1 MTQET
6 RTGGK
11 LLTGIQAFSAW
22 KLSIANEIKRYRLW
36 LHEQGLSSVD
46 IDDRLARALRAFT
59 TDRILLAFVGEFSRG
74 KTELINAILGRHY
87 KMRLFPTR
95 IGRTTMCPTEV
106 FYDPQASG
114 PYIKL
119 LPIQTRSSAIPL
131 SSYRRQLE
139 HWAHLDLDLG
149 STQSI
154 QRAFEEVAK
163 TREVT
168 VQVAESLGF
177 EIQFLESSSKKAGYV
192 HIPAWRHALIN
203 IDHPLLRMGLSI
215 IDTPGL
221 NALGLEP
228 ELTLS
233 FLPEAHALLFVLSAD
248 CGVTASD
255 FAIWNNH
262 IKDLAARSNTAL
274 YGIINKIDLL
284 EDEDALYPVDVQEAL
299 NRLVRF
305 SAQQLHLPVNNV
317 LPLSARQGARSFV
330 HGDEAL
336 YQSSRLAALEDALAT
351 SVVAARQKALKN
363 VTLQEVIEIVEASL
377 QNMIEK
383 RAAVK
388 NEYDL
393 FNRNEKDIEVELVGL
408 TRLVRKEQEKHNQR
422 LVVLQEGKVLLE
434 QHLGR
439 INELVGVEKLEWH
452 FNRAKE
458 ASGNTVVFGGAASA
472 IGIFFQGLKLD
483 LRRLRDEMEAAEQ
496 TASKIYQRYVQQAE
510 QQIPLGQAVVNV
522 DKYINEF
529 SELEKQAAPYKNRF
543 GALMSS
549 QDKVFEHFFDTL
561 AREAGSVYEKAREEA
576 VRWCKQV
583 LVPLMQQT
591 LEAKKRID
599 EQLKRLDYLQ
609 MVDATRDTRLI
620 ELKHQ
625 LEELKHQEDFLQ
637 EVAFCLQPVELR

>member
-1 MTQET
+1 MTQVV
-6 RTGGK
+6 RTGDK

-46 IDDRLARALRAFT
+46 LDDRLARALRAFT

-106 FYDPQASG
+106 FYDPQANG

-119 LPIQTRSSAIPL
+119 LPIQTRSSATPL
-131 SSYRRQLE
+131 ASYRRQLE
-139 HWAHLDLDLG
+139 HWAHLDLDLTN
-149 STQSI
+149 TQSI

-168 VQVAESLGF
+168 IQAAESLGF
-177 EIQFLESSSKKAGYV
+177 EIEFLESSSKKAGYV

-255 FAIWNNH
+255 FSIWNNH
-262 IKDLAARSNTAL
+262 VKDLAARSNTAL
-274 YGIINKIDLL
+274 YAVINKIDLL
-284 EDEDALYPVDVQEAL
+284 EDEDSLYPIDVQEAL

-305 SAQQLHLPVNNV
+305 SAQQLHLPMNNV
-317 LPLSARQGARSFV
+317 LPISARQGARSFV
-330 HGDEAL
+330 NNNPQL
-336 YQSSRLAALEDALAT
+336 YDSSRLSLLEEALAT
-351 SVVAARQKALKN
+351 SVVSARQKALKN
-363 VTLQEVIEIVEASL
+363 VTLKEVIEIVDNSL
-377 QNMIEK
+377 HTLTEK
-383 RAAVK
+383 RDALQK
-388 NEYDL
+388 EFDL
-393 FNRNEKDIEVELVGL
+393 FNRNEKDVEVELVGL

-422 LVVLQEGKVLLE
+422 LVLLQEGKGALE
-434 QHLGR
+434 QHWGR
-439 INELVGVEKLEWH
+439 VNELVGNERLDSH
-452 FNRAKE
+452 FTRAKE
-458 ASGNTVVFGGAASA
+458 SVTGSVAFGAAAA
-472 IGIFFQGLKLD
+472 IGVFFQGLKLD
-483 LRRLRDEMEAAEQ
+483 LRRLRDEMDNATQ
-496 TASKIYQRYVQQAE
+496 TVGKIYQRYAQEFQQHPAQVPLIDIE
-510 QQIPLGQAVVNV
+510 Q
-522 DKYINEF
+522 YISEF
-529 SELEKQAAPYKNRF
+529 TELEKQAAPYKNRF
-543 GALMSS
+543 GSLLAN
-549 QDKVFEHFFDTL
+549 QEQVFDHFFDTL
-561 AREAGSVYEKAREEA
+561 AREAKTVYEKAREEA

-591 LEAKKRID
+591 LEAKKRIE
-599 EQLKRLDYLQ
+599 EQLKRLDHLQ
-609 MVDATRDTRLI
+609 MIDATRDTRLI
-620 ELKHQ
+620 EIQHQ
-625 LEELKHQEDFLQ
+625 LEELKHQENFLQ
-637 EVAFCLQPVELR
+637 EVSFCLQPVELS

>member
-1 MTQET
+1 MTQAIQ
-6 RTGGK
+6 TGDR

-46 IDDRLARALRAFT
+46 LDDRLARALRAFT
-59 TDRILLAFVGEFSRG
+59 TDRILLALVGEFSRG

-106 FYDPQASG
+106 FYDPQAAA

-119 LPIQTRSSAIPL
+119 LPIQTRSSATPL

-139 HWAHLDLDLG
+139 HWAHLDLDLT

-168 VQVAESLGF
+168 TQVAESLGF
-177 EIQFLESSSKKAGYV
+177 EVQFLESSSKKAGYV

-221 NALGLEP
+221 NAIGLEP

-255 FAIWNNH
+255 FSIWNNH
-262 IKDLAARSNTAL
+262 VRDLATRSNTAL
-274 YGIINKIDLL
+274 YTIINKIDLL
-284 EDEDALYPVDVQEAL
+284 DDDDALYPVDVQESLA
-299 NRLVRF
+299 RLVRF
-305 SAQQLHLPVNNV
+305 SAHQLHLPLENV
-317 LPLSARQGARSFV
+317 LPLSARQGARAFV
-330 HGDEAL
+330 HNNNSL
-336 YQSSRLAALEDALAT
+336 YESSRMATLEAALASSVIT
-351 SVVAARQKALKN
+351 SRQQALKN
-363 VTLQEVIEIVEASL
+363 VTLKEVIEIVDMSQKNVAEKRVSL
-377 QNMIEK
+377 QQ
-383 RAAVK
+383 
-388 NEYDL
+388 EYDL
-393 FNRNEKDIEVELVGL
+393 FNRNEKDVEVELVGL

-422 LVVLQEGKVLLE
+422 LTLLQEGKVVLE

-439 INELVGVEKLEWH
+439 VSELVGNEKLEWH
-452 FNRAKE
+452 FSRARE
-458 ASGNTVVFGGAASA
+458 SATSGGMGFGSAAA
-472 IGIFFQGLKLD
+472 ISIFFQGLKLD
-483 LRRLRDEMEAAEQ
+483 LRRLRDEMDAAEQ
-496 TASKIYQRYVQQAE
+496 TANKIYQRYTQAMGQMEIKLPFVDIE
-510 QQIPLGQAVVNV
+510 Q
-522 DKYINEF
+522 YINEF
-529 SELEKQAAPYKNRF
+529 TELEKQAAPYKNRF
-543 GALMSS
+543 GSLLAN
-549 QDKVFEHFFDTL
+549 QEKVFDHFFDTL
-561 AREAGSVYEKAREEA
+561 AREAKVIYEKSREDA
-576 VRWCKQV
+576 ARWCKQV

-591 LEAKKRID
+591 LEGKKRID
-599 EQLKRLDYLQ
+599 EQLKRLEHLQ
-609 MVDATRDTRLI
+609 MIDATRDHRLVEI
-620 ELKHQ
+620 SNQ
-625 LEELKHQEDFLQ
+625 LEELTHQESFLL
-637 EVAFCLQPVELR
+637 EVSFCLQPVELT

>member
-1 MTQET
+1 MTQVV
-6 RTGGK
+6 RTGDK

-46 IDDRLARALRAFT
+46 LDDRLARALRAFT

-106 FYDPQASG
+106 FYDPQANG

-119 LPIQTRSSAIPL
+119 LPIQTRSSATPL
-131 SSYRRQLE
+131 ASYRRQLE
-139 HWAHLDLDLG
+139 HWAHLDLDLTN
-149 STQSI
+149 TQSI

-168 VQVAESLGF
+168 IQAAESLGF

-255 FAIWNNH
+255 FSIWNNH
-262 IKDLAARSNTAL
+262 VKDLAARSNTAL
-274 YGIINKIDLL
+274 YAVINKIDLL
-284 EDEDALYPVDVQEAL
+284 EDEDSLYPIDVQEAL

-305 SAQQLHLPVNNV
+305 SAQQLHLPMNNV
-317 LPLSARQGARSFV
+317 LPISARQGARSFV
-330 HGDEAL
+330 NNNPQL
-336 YQSSRLAALEDALAT
+336 YDSSRLSVLEEALAT
-351 SVVAARQKALKN
+351 SVVSARQKALKN
-363 VTLQEVIEIVEASL
+363 VTLKEVIEIVDNSL
-377 QNMIEK
+377 HTLTEK
-383 RAAVK
+383 RDALQK
-388 NEYDL
+388 EFDL
-393 FNRNEKDIEVELVGL
+393 FNRNEKDVEVELVGL

-422 LVVLQEGKVLLE
+422 LVLLQEGKGALE
-434 QHLGR
+434 QHWGR
-439 INELVGVEKLEWH
+439 VNELVGNERLDSH
-452 FNRAKE
+452 FSRAKE
-458 ASGNTVVFGGAASA
+458 AVTSSVAFGAAAA
-472 IGIFFQGLKLD
+472 IGVFFQSLKLD
-483 LRRLRDEMEAAEQ
+483 LRRLRDEMDNATQ
-496 TASKIYQRYVQQAE
+496 TAGKIYQRYAQEFQQNPAQVPLIDIE
-510 QQIPLGQAVVNV
+510 Q
-522 DKYINEF
+522 YISEF
-529 SELEKQAAPYKNRF
+529 TELEKQAAPYKNRF
-543 GALMSS
+543 GSLLAN
-549 QDKVFEHFFDTL
+549 QEQVFDHFFDTL
-561 AREAGSVYEKAREEA
+561 AREAKSVYEKAREEA

-591 LEAKKRID
+591 LEAKKRIE
-599 EQLKRLDYLQ
+599 EQLKRLDHLQ
-609 MVDATRDTRLI
+609 MIDATRDTRLI
-620 ELKHQ
+620 EIQHQ
-625 LEELKHQEDFLQ
+625 LEELKHQENFLQ
-637 EVAFCLQPVELR
+637 EVSFCLQPVELS

>member
-1 MTQET
+1 MTQIV
-6 RTGGK
+6 RTGDK

-22 KLSIANEIKRYRLW
+22 KMSIANEIKRYRLW
-36 LHEQGLSSVD
+36 LHEHGLSSVD
-46 IDDRLARALRAFT
+46 LDDRLARALRAFT

-106 FYDPQASG
+106 FYDPQANG

-119 LPIQTRSSAIPL
+119 LPIQTRSSNTPL

-139 HWAHLDLDLG
+139 HWAHLDLDL
-149 STQSI
+149 SNTQSI

-177 EIQFLESSSKKAGYV
+177 EIEFLESSSKKAGYV

-255 FAIWNNH
+255 FSIWNNH
-262 IKDLAARSNTAL
+262 VRDLAARSNTAL
-274 YGIINKIDLL
+274 YAIINKIDLL
-284 EDEDALYPVDVQEAL
+284 EDDDALYPIDVQESL
-299 NRLVRF
+299 NRLARF
-305 SAQQLHLPVNNV
+305 SAQQLHLPIDNV

-330 HGDEAL
+330 YGDDAL
-336 YQSSRLAALEDALAT
+336 YDSSRLASLEEALAT
-351 SVVAARQKALKN
+351 SVISARQRALKN
-363 VTLQEVIEIVEASL
+363 VTLKEVIEIVDNSL
-377 QNMIEK
+377 HGLSQQ
-383 RAAVK
+383 RAALQK
-388 NEYDL
+388 EFDL
-393 FNRNEKDIEVELVGL
+393 FNRNEKDVEVELVGL
-408 TRLVRKEQEKHNQR
+408 TRLVRKDQERHNQR
-422 LVVLQEGKVLLE
+422 LVLLQEGKGLLE
-434 QHLGR
+434 QHLTR
-439 INELVGVEKLEWH
+439 INDLVGNDRLEAH
-452 FNRAKE
+452 FGRAKE
-458 ASGNTVVFGGAASA
+458 SVTSSVAFGAAAA
-472 IGIFFQGLKLD
+472 IGVFFQGLKLD
-483 LRRLRDEMEAAEQ
+483 LRRLRDEMDNASQ
-496 TASKIYQRYVQQAE
+496 TAGKIYQRYAQQLE
-510 QQIPLGQAVVNV
+510 QEVIAPISIDIEQ
-522 DKYINEF
+522 YIVEF

-543 GALMSS
+543 GSLLAN
-549 QDKVFEHFFDTL
+549 QEQVFEHFFGTL
-561 AREAGSVYEKAREEA
+561 AREARTVYEKAREEA
-576 VRWCKQV
+576 IRWCKQI

-591 LEAKKRID
+591 LEAKKRIE
-599 EQLKRLDYLQ
+599 EQLKRLDHLQ
-609 MVDATRDTRLI
+609 MIDATRDSRLI
-620 ELKHQ
+620 EIKHQ
-625 LEELKHQEDFLQ
+625 LEELTHQENFLQ
-637 EVAFCLQPVELR
+637 EVAFCLQPVELS

>member
-1 MTQET
+1 MTQVV
-6 RTGGK
+6 RTGDK

-22 KLSIANEIKRYRLW
+22 KLSIASEIKRYRLW

-46 IDDRLARALRAFT
+46 LDDRLARALRAFT

-106 FYDPQASG
+106 FYDPQANG

-119 LPIQTRSSAIPL
+119 LPIQTRSSAIAL

-139 HWAHLDLDLG
+139 HWAHLDLDL
-149 STQSI
+149 SNPQSI

-177 EIQFLESSSKKAGYV
+177 EIQFLESSSKKVGYV

-284 EDEDALYPVDVQEAL
+284 EDEDALYPIDVQEAL

-305 SAQQLHLPVNNV
+305 SAQQLHLPTDNV
-317 LPLSARQGARSFV
+317 LPLSARQGARSFMYN
-330 HGDEAL
+330 DEHL
-336 YQSSRLAALEDALAT
+336 YQTSRLASLEEALAT
-351 SVVAARQKALKN
+351 SVITARQKALKN
-363 VTLQEVIEIVEASL
+363 VTLKEVIEIVDTSL
-377 QNMIEK
+377 QTLTEK
-383 RAAVK
+383 RAALQK
-388 NEYDL
+388 EHDL
-393 FNRNEKDIEVELVGL
+393 FNRNEKDVEVELVGL

-422 LVVLQEGKVLLE
+422 LVVLQEGKVVLE

-439 INELVGVEKLEWH
+439 INELVGADKLEWH

-458 ASGNTVVFGGAASA
+458 SMTNAVAFGAAAA
-472 IGIFFQGLKLD
+472 IAIFFQGLKLD

-496 TASKIYQRYVQQAE
+496 TAKKIYQRYIQQTE
-510 QQIPLGQAVVNV
+510 QQLQISQGIV
-522 DKYINEF
+522 DIEQYINEF
-529 SELEKQAAPYKNRF
+529 TELEKQAAPYKNRF
-543 GALMSS
+543 GNLMSN
-549 QDKVFEHFFDTL
+549 QEKVFEHFFDTL
-561 AREAGSVYEKAREEA
+561 AREARNVYEKAREEA
-576 VRWCKQV
+576 ARWCKQV

-599 EQLKRLDYLQ
+599 DQLKRLDHLQ
-609 MVDATRDTRLI
+609 MIDATRDTRLI
-620 ELKHQ
+620 EIKHQ

-637 EVAFCLQPVELR
+637 EVAFCLQPVELS

>member
-1 MTQET
+1 MTQSIQ
-6 RTGGK
+6 TGDR

-36 LHEQGLSSVD
+36 LHEHGLSSVD
-46 IDDRLARALRAFT
+46 LDDRLARALRAFT

-106 FYDPQASG
+106 FYDPQAAA

-119 LPIQTRSSAIPL
+119 LPIQTRSSATPL

-139 HWAHLDLDLG
+139 HWAHLDLDLT

-168 VQVAESLGF
+168 TQVAESLGF
-177 EIQFLESSSKKAGYV
+177 EVQFLESSSKKAGYV

-221 NALGLEP
+221 NAIGLEP

-233 FLPEAHALLFVLSAD
+233 FLPEAHALIFVLSAD

-255 FAIWNNH
+255 FSIWNNH
-262 IKDLAARSNTAL
+262 VRDLATRSNTAL
-274 YGIINKIDLL
+274 YAVINKIDLL
-284 EDEDALYPVDVQEAL
+284 DDDDALYPVDVQESL
-299 NRLVRF
+299 TRLVRF
-305 SAQQLHLPVNNV
+305 SAHQLHLPIDNV
-317 LPLSARQGARSFV
+317 LPLSARQGARAFV
-330 HGDEAL
+330 YDDNSL
-336 YQSSRLAALEDALAT
+336 YESSRMATLEAALASSVIT
-351 SVVAARQKALKN
+351 SRQQALKN
-363 VTLQEVIEIVEASL
+363 VTLKEVIEIVDTSQQTLAEKRVSL
-377 QNMIEK
+377 QQ
-383 RAAVK
+383 
-388 NEYDL
+388 EYDL
-393 FNRNEKDIEVELVGL
+393 FNRNEKDVEVELVGL

-422 LVVLQEGKVLLE
+422 LVLLQEGKVVLE

-439 INELVGVEKLEWH
+439 ISELVGNEKLEWH
-452 FNRAKE
+452 FSRARE
-458 ASGNTVVFGGAASA
+458 AANTGGMGFGSAAA

-483 LRRLRDEMEAAEQ
+483 LRRLRDEMDASEQ
-496 TASKIYQRYVQQAE
+496 TASKIYQRYM
-510 QQIPLGQAVVNV
+510 QAVGQV
-522 DKYINEF
+522 DIKLPFVDIEQYINEF
-529 SELEKQAAPYKNRF
+529 TELEKQAAPYKNRF
-543 GALMSS
+543 GSLLAN
-549 QDKVFEHFFDTL
+549 QEKVFDHFFDTL
-561 AREAGSVYEKAREEA
+561 AREARVIYEKAREDA
-576 VRWCKQV
+576 ARWCKQV

-591 LEAKKRID
+591 IEAKKRID
-599 EQLKRLDYLQ
+599 EQLKRLEHLQ
-609 MVDATRDTRLI
+609 MIDATRDHRLVEI
-620 ELKHQ
+620 AQQ
-625 LEELKHQEDFLQ
+625 LEELTHQESFLL
-637 EVAFCLQPVELR
+637 EVSFCLQPVELT

>member
-1 MTQET
+1 MTQVV
-6 RTGGK
+6 RTGDK
-11 LLTGIQAFSAW
+11 LLTGIQAFGAW
-22 KLSIANEIKRYRLW
+22 KLSIASEIKRYRLW

-46 IDDRLARALRAFT
+46 LDDRLARALRAFT

-106 FYDPQASG
+106 FYDPQANG

-119 LPIQTRSSAIPL
+119 LPIQTRSSAIAL

-139 HWAHLDLDLG
+139 HWAHLDLDL
-149 STQSI
+149 SNTQSI

-255 FAIWNNH
+255 FSIWNNH
-262 IKDLAARSNTAL
+262 VKDLAARSNTAL
-274 YGIINKIDLL
+274 YAIINKIDLL
-284 EDEDALYPVDVQEAL
+284 EDEDALYPIDVQEAL

-305 SAQQLHLPVNNV
+305 SAQQLHLPVENV

-330 HGDEAL
+330 YDDNDL
-336 YQSSRLAALEDALAT
+336 YESSRLASLEDALAT
-351 SVVAARQKALKN
+351 SVITSRQKALKN
-363 VTLQEVIEIVEASL
+363 VNLKEVIEIVETSL
-377 QNMIEK
+377 QTLTEK
-383 RAAVK
+383 RSALQK
-388 NEYDL
+388 EYDL
-393 FNRNEKDIEVELVGL
+393 FNRNEKDVEVELVGL

-422 LVVLQEGKVLLE
+422 LGVLQEGKVVLE

-439 INELVGVEKLEWH
+439 INELVGSEKLDWH

-458 ASGNTVVFGGAASA
+458 SMTNSMAFGAAAA

-483 LRRLRDEMEAAEQ
+483 LRRLRDEMDGAEQ
-496 TASKIYQRYVQQAE
+496 TAKKIYQRYMQQIE
-510 QQIPLGQAVVNV
+510 QQLQITQATI
-522 DKYINEF
+522 DIEQYINEF
-529 SELEKQAAPYKNRF
+529 TELEKQAAPYKNRF
-543 GALMSS
+543 GSLMAN
-549 QDKVFEHFFDTL
+549 QEKVFEHFFDTL
-561 AREAGSVYEKAREEA
+561 AREARSVYEKAREDA
-576 VRWCKQV
+576 ARWCKQV

-599 EQLKRLDYLQ
+599 DQLKRLDHLQ
-609 MVDATRDTRLI
+609 MIDATRDTRLI
-620 ELKHQ
+620 EIKHQ
-625 LEELKHQEDFLQ
+625 LEELAHQEDFLQ
-637 EVAFCLQPVELR
+637 EVAFCLQPVELS

>member
-1 MTQET
+1 MTQVV
-6 RTGGK
+6 RTGDK

-36 LHEQGLSSVD
+36 LHEQGLSS
-46 IDDRLARALRAFT
+46 IELDDRLARALRAFT

-106 FYDPQASG
+106 FYDPQANG

-119 LPIQTRSSAIPL
+119 LPIQTRSSATPL
-131 SSYRRQLE
+131 ASYRRQLE
-139 HWAHLDLDLG
+139 HWAHLDLDLTN
-149 STQSI
+149 TQSI

-168 VQVAESLGF
+168 IQVAESLGF

-255 FAIWNNH
+255 FSIWNNH
-262 IKDLAARSNTAL
+262 VRDLAARSNTAL
-274 YGIINKIDLL
+274 YAIINKIDLL
-284 EDEDALYPVDVQEAL
+284 EDDDALYPIDVQESL

-305 SAQQLHLPVNNV
+305 SAQQLHLPIENV

-330 HGDEAL
+330 NGDDEL
-336 YQSSRLAALEDALAT
+336 YESSRLAALEEALAT
-351 SVVAARQKALKN
+351 SVIAARQRALKN
-363 VTLQEVIEIVEASL
+363 VTLQEVIEIVDTSLRTLAEKRVSL
-377 QNMIEK
+377 QK
-383 RAAVK
+383 
-388 NEYDL
+388 EYGL
-393 FNRNEKDIEVELVGL
+393 FNRNEKDVEVELVGL

-422 LVVLQEGKVLLE
+422 LVLLQEGKGLLE

-439 INELVGVEKLEWH
+439 VHELVGSEKLELH

-458 ASGNTVVFGGAASA
+458 SLTSSVAFGAATA

-483 LRRLRDEMEAAEQ
+483 LRRLRDEMDAAAQ
-496 TASKIYQRYVQQAE
+496 TANKIYQRYAQKLDQLNIRLPLVDIE
-510 QQIPLGQAVVNV
+510 Q
-522 DKYINEF
+522 YITEF
-529 SELEKQAAPYKNRF
+529 TELEKQAAPYKNRF
-543 GALMSS
+543 GSLLAN
-549 QDKVFEHFFDTL
+549 QEQVFEHFFDTL
-561 AREAGSVYEKAREEA
+561 AREARNVYERAREEA
-576 VRWCKQV
+576 TRWCKQV

-591 LEAKKRID
+591 LEAKKRIE
-599 EQLKRLDYLQ
+599 EQLKRLDHLQ
-609 MVDATRDTRLI
+609 VIDATRDSRLVEI
-620 ELKHQ
+620 KHQ
-625 LEELKHQEDFLQ
+625 LDELNHQENFLQ
-637 EVAFCLQPVELR
+637 EVAFCLQPVELS

>member
-1 MTQET
+1 MTQAIQ
-6 RTGGK
+6 TGDR

-46 IDDRLARALRAFT
+46 LDDRLARALRAFT
-59 TDRILLAFVGEFSRG
+59 TDRILLALVGEFSRG

-106 FYDPQASG
+106 FYDPQAAA

-119 LPIQTRSSAIPL
+119 LPIQTRSSATPL

-139 HWAHLDLDLG
+139 HWAHLDLDLS

-168 VQVAESLGF
+168 TQVAESLGF
-177 EIQFLESSSKKAGYV
+177 EVQFLESSSKKAGYV

-221 NALGLEP
+221 NAIGLEP

-255 FAIWNNH
+255 FSIWNNH
-262 IKDLAARSNTAL
+262 VRDLATRSNTAL
-274 YGIINKIDLL
+274 YAIINKIDLL
-284 EDEDALYPVDVQEAL
+284 DDDDALYPVDVQESLA
-299 NRLVRF
+299 RLVRF
-305 SAQQLHLPVNNV
+305 SAHQLHLPLENV
-317 LPLSARQGARSFV
+317 LPLSARQGARAFV
-330 HGDEAL
+330 HNDNSLYEA
-336 YQSSRLAALEDALAT
+336 SRMATLEAALASSVIT
-351 SVVAARQKALKN
+351 SRQQALKN
-363 VTLQEVIEIVEASL
+363 VTLKEVIEIVDMSQKTLAEKRVSL
-377 QNMIEK
+377 QQ
-383 RAAVK
+383 
-388 NEYDL
+388 EYDL
-393 FNRNEKDIEVELVGL
+393 FNRNEKDVEVELVGL

-422 LVVLQEGKVLLE
+422 LTLLQEGKVVLE

-439 INELVGVEKLEWH
+439 VSELVGDEKLEWH
-452 FNRAKE
+452 FSRARE
-458 ASGNTVVFGGAASA
+458 SASSGSMGFGSAAA
-472 IGIFFQGLKLD
+472 ISIFFQGLKLD
-483 LRRLRDEMEAAEQ
+483 LRRLRDEMDAAEQ
-496 TASKIYQRYVQQAE
+496 TANKIYQRYTQAMGQMEIKLPFVDIE
-510 QQIPLGQAVVNV
+510 Q
-522 DKYINEF
+522 YINEF
-529 SELEKQAAPYKNRF
+529 TELEKQAAPYKNRF
-543 GALMSS
+543 GSLLAN
-549 QDKVFEHFFDTL
+549 QEKVFDHFFDTL
-561 AREAGSVYEKAREEA
+561 AREAKVIYEKSREDA
-576 VRWCKQV
+576 ARWCKQV

-591 LEAKKRID
+591 LEGKKRID
-599 EQLKRLDYLQ
+599 EQLKRLEHLQ
-609 MVDATRDTRLI
+609 MIDATRDHRLVEI
-620 ELKHQ
+620 SNQ
-625 LEELKHQEDFLQ
+625 LEELTHQESFLL
-637 EVAFCLQPVELR
+637 EVSFCLQPVELT

>member
-1 MTQET
+1 MTQVV
-6 RTGGK
+6 RTGDR

-46 IDDRLARALRAFT
+46 LDDRLARALRAFT

-106 FYDPQASG
+106 FYDPQANG

-119 LPIQTRSSAIPL
+119 LPIQTRSSATPL
-131 SSYRRQLE
+131 ASYRRQLE
-139 HWAHLDLDLG
+139 HWAHLDLDLTN
-149 STQSI
+149 TQSI

-168 VQVAESLGF
+168 IQAAESLGF

-255 FAIWNNH
+255 FSIWNNH
-262 IKDLAARSNTAL
+262 VKDLAARSNTAL
-274 YGIINKIDLL
+274 YAVINKIDLL
-284 EDEDALYPVDVQEAL
+284 EDEDSLYPIDVQEAL

-305 SAQQLHLPVNNV
+305 SAQQLHLPMNNV
-317 LPLSARQGARSFV
+317 LPISARQGARSFV
-330 HGDEAL
+330 NNNPQL
-336 YQSSRLAALEDALAT
+336 YDSSRLSLLEEALAT
-351 SVVAARQKALKN
+351 SVVSARQKALKN
-363 VTLQEVIEIVEASL
+363 VTLKEVIEIVDNSL
-377 QNMIEK
+377 HTLTEK
-383 RAAVK
+383 RDALQK
-388 NEYDL
+388 EFDL
-393 FNRNEKDIEVELVGL
+393 FNRNEKDVEVELVGL

-422 LVVLQEGKVLLE
+422 LVLLQEGKGALE
-434 QHLGR
+434 QHWGR
-439 INELVGVEKLEWH
+439 VNELVGNERLDSH
-452 FNRAKE
+452 FVRAK
-458 ASGNTVVFGGAASA
+458 ASVTGAVAFGAAAA
-472 IGIFFQGLKLD
+472 IGVFFQGLKLD
-483 LRRLRDEMEAAEQ
+483 LRRLRDEMDNATQ
-496 TASKIYQRYVQQAE
+496 TAGKIYQRYALEFQQHPAQVPLIDIE
-510 QQIPLGQAVVNV
+510 Q
-522 DKYINEF
+522 YISEF
-529 SELEKQAAPYKNRF
+529 TELEKQAAPYKNRF
-543 GALMSS
+543 GSLLAN
-549 QDKVFEHFFDTL
+549 QEQVFDHFFDTL
-561 AREAGSVYEKAREEA
+561 AREAKSVYEKAREEA

-591 LEAKKRID
+591 LEAKKRIE
-599 EQLKRLDYLQ
+599 EQLKRLDHLQ
-609 MVDATRDTRLI
+609 MIDATRDTRLI
-620 ELKHQ
+620 EIQHQ
-625 LEELKHQEDFLQ
+625 LEELKHQENFLQ
-637 EVAFCLQPVELR
+637 EVSFCLQPVELS

>member
-1 MTQET
+1 MTQVVQM
-6 RTGGK
+6 GDK

-36 LHEQGLSSVD
+36 LHEQGLSSID
-46 IDDRLARALRAFT
+46 LDDRLARALRAFT
-59 TDRILLAFVGEFSRG
+59 SDRILLAFVGEFSRG

-119 LPIQTRSSAIPL
+119 LPIQTRSSAVPL
-131 SSYRRQLE
+131 ASYRRQLE
-139 HWAHLDLDLG
+139 HWAHLDLDLS

-168 VQVAESLGF
+168 TQVAESLGF
-177 EIQFLESSSKKAGYV
+177 EVEFLESSSKKAGYV

-203 IDHPLLRMGLSI
+203 LDHPLLRMGLSI

-255 FAIWNNH
+255 FSIWNNH
-262 IKDLAARSNTAL
+262 VRDLAARSNTAL
-274 YGIINKIDLL
+274 YAIINKIDLL
-284 EDEDALYPVDVQEAL
+284 DDDDALYPIDVQDSL
-299 NRLVRF
+299 SRLVRF
-305 SAQQLHLPVNNV
+305 SAHQLHLPIENV
-317 LPLSARQGARSFV
+317 LPLSARQGARAYVYNDQSLL
-330 HGDEAL
+330 E
-336 YQSSRLAALEDALAT
+336 SSRLLDLEAALAT
-351 SVVAARQKALKN
+351 SVITARQQSLKN
-363 VTLQEVIEIVEASL
+363 VTLKEVIELVDTSQQTL
-377 QNMIEK
+377 VEK
-383 RAAVK
+383 RAALQQ
-388 NEYDL
+388 EYDL
-393 FNRNEKDIEVELVGL
+393 FNRNEKDVEVELVGL

-422 LVVLQEGKVLLE
+422 LVLLQEGKAVLE

-439 INELVGVEKLEWH
+439 IAELVGNEKLEWH
-452 FNRAKE
+452 FSRARE
-458 ASGNTVVFGGAASA
+458 SASSTVGFGSAAA

-483 LRRLRDEMEAAEQ
+483 LRRLRDEMDAAEQ
-496 TASKIYQRYVQQAE
+496 TANKIYQRYMQA
-510 QQIPLGQAVVNV
+510 LGQV
-522 DKYINEF
+522 DLKYPYVDIEQYINEF
-529 SELEKQAAPYKNRF
+529 TELEKQAAPYKNRF
-543 GALMSS
+543 GSLLAN
-549 QDKVFEHFFDTL
+549 QEKVFDHFFDTL
-561 AREAGSVYEKAREEA
+561 AREAKVVYEKAREDA
-576 VRWCKQV
+576 ARWCKQV

-599 EQLKRLDYLQ
+599 EQLKRLEHLQ
-609 MVDATRDTRLI
+609 MIDATRDHRLVEI
-620 ELKHQ
+620 KQQLDELTQ
-625 LEELKHQEDFLQ
+625 QEGFLQ
-637 EVAFCLQPVELR
+637 EVSFCLQPVELS